1 MLAPNAQFWLPFLE
15 TPIFFNPLS
24 FKNYLMKI
32 HKFGK
37 KQNTKGQIYR
47 CKKLNQDICYTFL
60 IIHDL
65 KCPRICGHAV
75 HMTFLLLSI
84 YLNYILIHS
93 FSSAETMTLI
103 DDPLFPTG
111 ESRKRS
117 VSLQSNNSDSG

>member
-15 TPIFFNPLS
+15 PPTFFNPLS

-32 HKFGK
+32 HKFGN

-75 HMTFLLLSI
+75 YFFSHVENIECFVLNGVSHFDYFL
-84 YLNYILIHS
+84 HVA
-93 FSSAETMTLI
+93 FCC
-103 DDPLFPTG
+103 
-111 ESRKRS
+111 K
-117 VSLQSNNSDSG
+117 

>member
-75 HMTFLLLSI
+75 FDCIRFAKMINSRYAKLKLKVPPTQIIFLAFLFLLDG
-84 YLNYILIHS
+84 
-93 FSSAETMTLI
+93 T
-103 DDPLFPTG
+103 
-111 ESRKRS
+111 
-117 VSLQSNNSDSG
+117 

>member
-32 HKFGK
+32 HKFGN

-75 HMTFLLLSI
+75 YTHQLEISD
-84 YLNYILIHS
+84 HRQ
-93 FSSAETMTLI
+93 I
-103 DDPLFPTG
+103 DDIIKTA
-111 ESRKRS
+111 
-117 VSLQSNNSDSG
+117 

>member
-24 FKNYLMKI
+24 IKNYLMKI

-47 CKKLNQDICYTFL
+47 CEKLNQDICYTFL

-75 HMTFLLLSI
+75 CLKGSVRI
-84 YLNYILIHS
+84 YN
-93 FSSAETMTLI
+93 
-103 DDPLFPTG
+103 
-111 ESRKRS
+111 KQ
-117 VSLQSNNSDSG
+117 QSYRNQYQ

>member
-1 MLAPNAQFWLPFLE
+1 
-15 TPIFFNPLS
+15 
-24 FKNYLMKI
+24 MKI

-75 HMTFLLLSI
+75 FAEDFIWYYSYLTYVSYVNVNMLYYKSCMCTSFIFL
-84 YLNYILIHS
+84 
-93 FSSAETMTLI
+93 
-103 DDPLFPTG
+103 
-111 ESRKRS
+111 
-117 VSLQSNNSDSG
+117 